1 MPEATIAGLF
11 DIQSRY
17 IRSVN
22 LERDFADPTSL
33 DGYVLTPE
41 LKQMLTR
48 IESGLSSAS
57 TQRAWRITGDY
68 GAGKSSFALLLAH
81 RLGSGSDSLP
91 ARLRQGLSASSQGAQ
106 LLPVLVTGTREA
118 LGKTLLTALH
128 KAVSGMRSK
137 GPAPHV
143 LEQIEKLL
151 GRLDGAEIPTTD
163 LVNVVTGASE
173 YAARSGKY
181 QGILIIL
188 DELGKSL
195 EFSALNPGQQDVF
208 LLQALAEAAA
218 RSGKRPLYVVG
229 LLHQGFN
236 SYSETLSEAAQKEW
250 EKVAGRFDE
259 LVLSQP
265 LDQVSV
271 LIADALS
278 VRASK
283 LPAALVSTAEAEMER
298 ATNLG
303 WFGGSTNHQALIAI
317 SRRLYPLHP
326 TVIPVLVRIF
336 HRFGQNERS
345 LFSFLLSKEPF
356 GLQEFAS
363 RSLKSGEWF
372 RLNDLFDYTRATF
385 GHRLG
390 LQSYRSHWSQ
400 IESVIDSFSSS
411 EPEDLELLKI
421 VGLLN
426 LADSQSLAPSAEVLK
441 LSWRVGDAGGPR
453 WKRSLDK
460 LQRQKRILYY
470 RGESAGFCL
479 WPHTSVNLERAYEDA
494 RTAVGPISKVSTSLS
509 EYLEER
515 PIVARRHYIQT
526 GNLRHFSVSYIA
538 SNALALAIQETPEN
552 GSDGRVVIA
561 LCDTE
566 EDREEALRSVKR
578 SGVKG
583 SRLTLVAIPRAL
595 NALSKTLQQ
604 VRQWNWVMNNTPE
617 LNHDRYAAEEVTR
630 QLAAAESVLRKTVLD
645 FVGLQQSDRPT
656 DLKWFANGKPLKIQ
670 NGKQLLAQ
678 LSRIC
683 DEMYPLAPKIK
694 NELVN
699 RRQLSSAAAAARM
712 RLIEKVFSNPNSA
725 RLGFAEGKTP
735 PEVSMYLSVLVESN
749 LHVSTGEGWTLRVPD
764 EPEDVCKVLPAFQ
777 RIREALVDAKS
788 RRLRVSSL
796 MNSIREEPYGVREG
810 LGFLLLAVFAQIY
823 EQDLAFY
830 ENGSFLRSVAGEEFM
845 RILKEPASF
854 ELQFY
859 EMSSVR
865 TELFRR
871 LRSILQ
877 LPQSTRDR
885 VELLDVVR
893 PLCQFA
899 SSLPHFSQKTALLN
913 TDGLNVRQALL
924 DAREPATLLFETLP
938 ASLSL
943 KPDEAIGEKSE
954 AFVMALKASLDD
966 LREAYPRLLMRIDQY
981 AGSALQV
988 ESLRLGRTAVK
999 KRSRHLLISTTEP
1012 RLRAFLLQLADGNL
1026 GDSEWLEGIASLV
1039 CSKPPSKWLDRDIE
1053 IFEREFS
1060 QLASSFLRV
1069 ESLAFTKDSQTSTS
1083 DAFRVAITNGD
1094 GTELERVI
1102 FLTNKEK
1109 AAVEDVELQILDLIG
1124 GSKALGEAAL
1134 AQAFWKVFQTQVTK
1148 A

>member
-33 DGYVLTPE
+33 EGYVLTPE
-41 LKQMLTR
+41 LKQMLSR
-48 IESGLSSAS
+48 IESGLNSGS

-68 GAGKSSFALLLAH
+68 GSGKSSFALLLAH
-81 RLGSGSDSLP
+81 LLGSGTNSLP
-91 ARLRQGLSASSQGAQ
+91 ARLKRALDGSRQDVQ
-106 LLPVLVTGTREA
+106 LLPVLVTGAREA
-118 LGKTLLTALH
+118 LGKTLLTSLH

-137 GPAPHV
+137 GPVPDV
-143 LEQIEKLL
+143 LKKIEGLQ
-151 GRLDGAEIPTTD
+151 GRFKSTEIPTSEV
-163 LVNVVTGASE
+163 VNVVIGASE

-181 QGILIIL
+181 QGLLVIL

-236 SYSETLSEAAQKEW
+236 SYSETLSQAAQKEW

-278 VRASK
+278 VKASK
-283 LPAALVSTAEAEMER
+283 LPSALASSAESEMER
-298 ATNLG
+298 AIDLG
-303 WFGGSTNHQALIAI
+303 WFGGSTNHKGLMAI

-345 LFSFLLSKEPF
+345 LFSFLLSNEPF

-441 LSWRVGDAGGPR
+441 LSWRLGDAGAPR
-453 WKRSLDK
+453 WKRCLDK

-494 RTAVGPISKVSTSLS
+494 RTAVGPISKVSTLLS

-526 GNLRHFSVSYIA
+526 GNLRHFSVSYVA
-538 SNALALAIQETPEN
+538 STALASAILESPDD

-566 EDREEALRSVKR
+566 EDREEALQSVKR
-578 SGVKG
+578 SGIKT

-604 VRQWNWVMNNTPE
+604 VRQWNWVMNHTPE

-630 QLAAAESVLRKTVLD
+630 QLAAAETVLRKTVLD

-670 NGKQLLAQ
+670 SGKQLLAQ

-683 DEMYPLAPKIK
+683 DDVYPLAPRIK

-712 RLIEKVFSNPNSA
+712 RLIESVFSSPNVA
-725 RLGFAEGKTP
+725 RLGYDEGKTP

-764 EPEDVCKVLPAFQ
+764 ESEDVCKVLPAFQ
-777 RIREALVDAKS
+777 RLREALVDAKG

-796 MNSIREEPYGVREG
+796 VNCIREEPYGVREG
-810 LGFLLLAVFAQIY
+810 LGYLLLAVFAQIY

-830 ENGSFLRSVAGEEFM
+830 ENGSFLRTVAGEEFM

-859 EMSSVR
+859 EMSTVR

-871 LRSILQ
+871 LSSILQ

-899 SSLPHFSQKTALLN
+899 SSLPHFSQKTTLLN
-913 TDGLNVRQALL
+913 IDTRNVRQALL

-938 ASLSL
+938 VSLSL
-943 KPDEAIGEKSE
+943 KPDQAVGEKSE
-954 AFVMALKASLDD
+954 AFVMALKVSLDD
-966 LREAYPRLLMRIDQY
+966 LREAYPRLLARIDQY
-981 AGSALQV
+981 AGGALQV
-988 ESLRLGRTAVK
+988 ESLRLGRAAVQ
-999 KRSRHLLISTTEP
+999 KRARHLLISITEP
-1012 RLRAFLLQLADGNL
+1012 RLRAFLLQLGDSNL
-1026 GDSEWLEGIASLV
+1026 GDSEWLEAIASLV

-1069 ESLAFTKDSQTSTS
+1069 ESLAFTRDSHASTS

-1102 FLTNKEK
+1102 FLTSKEK
-1109 AAVEDVELQILDLIG
+1109 SAVEDLESRILDLVG
-1124 GSKALGEAAL
+1124 GSKARGEAAL
-1134 AQAFWKVFQTQVTK
+1134 AQAFWKVFQTQAVK

>member
-1 MPEATIAGLF
+1 VPEATIAGLF

-22 LERDFADPTSL
+22 LERDFGDPTSL
-33 DGYVLTPE
+33 EGYVLTPE
-41 LKQMLTR
+41 LKQMLLR
-48 IESGLSSAS
+48 IESGLDSGSA
-57 TQRAWRITGDY
+57 QRAWRITGDY
-68 GAGKSSFALLLAH
+68 GSGKSSFALLLAH
-81 RLGSGSDSLP
+81 LLGGGADSLP
-91 ARLRQGLSASSQGAQ
+91 SRLKRALDGSSRDVR
-106 LLPVLVTGTREA
+106 LLPVLVTGAREP

-137 GPAPHV
+137 GPIPEI
-143 LEQIEKLL
+143 LKQIEVLQ
-151 GRLDGAEIPTTD
+151 GRFNDDEISTTD
-163 LVNVVTGASE
+163 VVTVVTGASD
-173 YAARSGKY
+173 YAARNGKY
-181 QGILIIL
+181 HGLLIIL

-195 EFSALNPGQQDVF
+195 EFSALNPRQQDVF
-208 LLQALAEAAA
+208 LLQALAEASA

-236 SYSETLSEAAQKEW
+236 SYSETLSQAAQKEW

-278 VRASK
+278 LKASK
-283 LPAALVSTAEAEMER
+283 LPPALVSTAEAEMGT
-298 ATNLG
+298 AISLG
-303 WFGGSTNHQALIAI
+303 WFGGSTNHKALIAI

-345 LFSFLLSKEPF
+345 LFSFLLSNEPF

-400 IESVIDSFSSS
+400 IESVIDSFSSAD
-411 EPEDLELLKI
+411 PEDIELLKI

-441 LSWRVGDAGGPR
+441 LSWRLGGAGGPQ

-494 RTAVGPISKVSTSLS
+494 RIAVGPISKVSSLIS
-509 EYLEER
+509 EYLEQR
-515 PIVARRHYIQT
+515 PVVARRHYIQT

-538 SNALALAIQETPEN
+538 SNALASAIQGTADN
-552 GSDGRVVIA
+552 GSDGRVIIA

-566 EDREEALRSVKR
+566 EDREEALRIVKQI
-578 SGVKG
+578 GMKG
-583 SRLTLVAIPRAL
+583 SRLNLVAIPRPL

-630 QLAAAESVLRKTVLD
+630 QLAAAESVLRKAMLD

-656 DLKWFANGKPLKIQ
+656 DLKWFANGKRLKIQ
-670 NGKQLLAQ
+670 NGKQLLSQ
-678 LSRIC
+678 LSGIC
-683 DEMYPLAPKIK
+683 DEVYPLAPKIK

-699 RRQLSSAAAAARM
+699 RRQLSTAAAAARM
-712 RLIEKVFSNPNSA
+712 RLIERVFSNPNVA
-725 RLGFAEGKTP
+725 RLGIPEGKTP
-735 PEVSMYLSVLVESN
+735 PEMSMYLSVLVESN
-749 LHVSTGEGWTLRVPD
+749 LHVRTGDGWTLHIPD
-764 EPEDVCKVLPAFQ
+764 ESEDVCKVLPAFQ
-777 RIREALVDAKS
+777 RIREALVAAKG

-796 MNSIREEPYGVREG
+796 IDCIREEPYGLREG
-810 LGFLLLAVFAQIY
+810 LAYLLLAVFAQVY

-830 ENGSFLRSVAGEEFM
+830 ENGSFLRTVAGEDFM
-845 RILKEPASF
+845 RILKDPASF

-871 LRSILQ
+871 LSHILQ

-899 SSLPHFSQKTALLN
+899 SSLPHFSQKTALL
-913 TDGLNVRQALL
+913 DLGSRNVRQALL

-943 KPDEAIGEKSE
+943 KPDQAIGEKSE
-954 AFVMALKASLDD
+954 SFVMALKASLDD
-966 LREAYPRLLMRIDQY
+966 LREAYPRLLARVDRY
-981 AGSALQV
+981 AGNALQV
-988 ESLRLGRTAVK
+988 EGLRMGRAAVK

-1012 RLRAFLLQLADGNL
+1012 RLRSFLLQLADDNL

-1069 ESLAFTKDSQTSTS
+1069 ESLAFTKDSQASSS

-1102 FLTNKEK
+1102 FLKKKEK
-1109 AAVEDVELQILDLIG
+1109 SAVEDLESQILDLIS
-1124 GSKALGEAAL
+1124 GSEARGEAAL
-1134 AQAFWKVFQTQVTK
+1134 AQAFWKVFQTQAVK

>member
-1 MPEATIAGLF
+1 MPEPTIAGLF

-22 LERDFADPTSL
+22 LERDFSDPTSL
-33 DGYVLTPE
+33 DGYVLTSD
-41 LKQMLTR
+41 LKQMLLR

-81 RLGSGSDSLP
+81 LLGRGADSLP
-91 ARLRQGLSASSQGAQ
+91 PRLRQALSHSSRGVQ
-106 LLPVLVTGTREA
+106 LLPVLVTGSREA

-137 GPAPHV
+137 GPMPHV
-143 LEQIEKLL
+143 LGQIESLQR
-151 GRLDGAEIPTTD
+151 RLDSTETSTKD
-163 LVNVVTGASE
+163 LVNIVTSASD

-181 QGILIIL
+181 QGVLIIL

-218 RSGKRPLYVVG
+218 RSGKQPIYVVG

-236 SYSETLSEAAQKEW
+236 SYSETLSQAAQKEW

-265 LDQVSV
+265 LDQVSG

-283 LPAALVSTAEAEMER
+283 LPSALVSTAETEMER
-298 ATNLG
+298 AIDLG
-303 WFGGSTNHQALIAI
+303 WFGGSTNHKALITV

-345 LFSFLLSKEPF
+345 LFSFLLSNEPF

-411 EPEDLELLKI
+411 EPEDIELLKI

-426 LADSQSLAPSAEVLK
+426 LADTQSLAPSAEVLK
-441 LSWRVGDAGGPR
+441 LSWRLGDAGGAR

-479 WPHTSVNLERAYEDA
+479 WPHTSVNLDRAYEDA
-494 RTAVGPISKVSTSLS
+494 RTAVGPISKVSTLLS

-526 GNLRHFSVSYIA
+526 GNLRHFAVSYIA
-538 SNALALAIQETPEN
+538 SNVLASAIQESSSC
-552 GSDGRVVIA
+552 GRDGRVIIA

-566 EDREEALRSVKR
+566 EDREEALRVVK
-578 SGVKG
+578 GIGMKG
-583 SRLTLVAIPRAL
+583 SRLNLVAIPRPL

-656 DLKWFANGKPLKIQ
+656 DLKWFANGKRLTIQ
-670 NGKQLLAQ
+670 NGKQLLSM
-678 LSRIC
+678 LSSIC
-683 DEMYPLAPKIK
+683 DEVYPLAPKIK

-699 RRQLSSAAAAARM
+699 RRQLSTAAAAARM
-712 RLIEKVFSNPNSA
+712 RLIERVFSNPHAA
-725 RLGFAEGKTP
+725 RLGILEGKAP
-735 PEVSMYLSVLVESN
+735 PEMSMYLSVLVESN
-749 LHVSTGEGWTLRVPD
+749 LHVSTGDGWTLRVP
-764 EPEDVCKVLPAFQ
+764 EESEDVCKVLPAFQ
-777 RIREALVDAKS
+777 RIREALVGAKG

-796 MNSIREEPYGVREG
+796 MDFIREEPYGVRDG
-810 LGFLLLAVFAQIY
+810 LAYLLLAVFAQIY

-830 ENGSFLRSVAGEEFM
+830 ENGSFLRTVAGEDFM
-845 RILKEPASF
+845 RIVKEPASF

-871 LRSILQ
+871 ISNILQ

-899 SSLPHFSQKTALLN
+899 SSLPHFSQKTALLDMG
-913 TDGLNVRQALL
+913 TRNVRQALL

-938 ASLSL
+938 AALCL
-943 KPDEAIGEKSE
+943 KPDQAVGEKSE
-954 AFVMALKASLDD
+954 LFVTALKASLDD
-966 LREAYPRLLMRIDQY
+966 LREAYPRLLARVDRY
-981 AGSALQV
+981 AGDALQV
-988 ESLRLGRTAVK
+988 EGLRRGRAAVK
-999 KRSRHLLISTTEP
+999 KRSQHLLISTTEP
-1012 RLRAFLLQLADGNL
+1012 RLRSFLLQLSDSNL

-1060 QLASSFLRV
+1060 QLAGSFLRV
-1069 ESLAFTKDSQTSTS
+1069 ESLAFTRDSHASS
-1083 DAFRVAITNGD
+1083 ADAFRVAITNGD

-1102 FLTNKEK
+1102 FLKRKEK
-1109 AAVEDVELQILDLIG
+1109 SAVEDLESQILDLLG
-1124 GSKALGEAAL
+1124 DSGAKGEAAL
-1134 AQAFWKVFQTQVTK
+1134 AQAFWKVFQTQAVK

>member
-1 MPEATIAGLF
+1 MPEPTIAGLF
-11 DIQSRY
+11 DIQRRY

-22 LERDFADPTSL
+22 LERDFTDPASL
-33 DGYVLTPE
+33 EGYVLTPE

-48 IESGLSSAS
+48 IESGLSVTS

-68 GAGKSSFALLLAH
+68 GSGKSSFALLLAH
-81 RLGSGSDSLP
+81 RLGGGSDSLP
-91 ARLRQGLSASSQGAQ
+91 TRLRLALGASSRDVQ
-106 LLPVLVTGTREA
+106 LLPVLITGAREA
-118 LGKTLLTALH
+118 LGKTLLVALH

-137 GPAPHV
+137 GPRPHV
-143 LEQIEKLL
+143 LEQIENLQ
-151 GRLDGAEIPTTD
+151 GRLNSAEIPTAD
-163 LVNVVTGASE
+163 LVNVATAASE
-173 YAARSGKY
+173 YAARNGKY
-181 QGILIIL
+181 QGMLIIL
-188 DELGKSL
+188 DELGKAL

-208 LLQALAEAAA
+208 LLQALAEEAA

-236 SYSETLSEAAQKEW
+236 SYSETLSQAAQKEW

-278 VRASK
+278 VKASR

-298 ATNLG
+298 AINFG
-303 WFGGSTNHQALIAI
+303 WFGGSTNHKALISI

-326 TVIPVLVRIF
+326 TVIPVLVRLF

-345 LFSFLLSKEPF
+345 LFSFLLSNEPF

-400 IESVIDSFSSS
+400 VESVIDSFSSS

-441 LSWRVGDAGGPR
+441 LSWRIGDTGSQR

-460 LQRQKRILYY
+460 LQRQKRILYF

-494 RTAVGPISKVSTSLS
+494 RAATGPISKVSTLLS

-526 GNLRHFSVSYIA
+526 GNLRHFSVSYVA
-538 SNALALAIQETPEN
+538 ADALASSIEDSADN
-552 GSDGRVVIA
+552 GSDGKVLIA

-566 EDREEALRSVKR
+566 EDREEALRIVKR
-578 SGVKG
+578 NCAKE
-583 SRLTLVAIPRAL
+583 SRLTLVAVPRAL

-604 VRQWNWVMNNTPE
+604 VRQWNWVINNTPE

-630 QLAAAESVLRKTVLD
+630 QLAAAESVLRKTVRD

-656 DLKWFANGKPLKIQ
+656 DLKWFGKGRPLKIQ

-678 LSRIC
+678 LSKIC
-683 DEMYPLAPKIK
+683 DEVYPLAPRIK

-712 RLIEKVFSNPNSA
+712 RLIERVFSNPDAA
-725 RLGFAEGKTP
+725 RLGVAEGKTP
-735 PEVSMYLSVLVESN
+735 PEMSMYLSVLVESN
-749 LHVSTGEGWTLRVPD
+749 LHVSTGDCWTLRVPD
-764 EPEDVCKVLPAFQ
+764 ESNDVCRVLPAFQ
-777 RIREALVDAKS
+777 RIHESLVDAKG
-788 RRLRVSSL
+788 RRVRVSAL
-796 MNSIREEPYGVREG
+796 IECIRKEPCGVREG
-810 LGFLLLAVFAQIY
+810 LGYLLLAVFAQIY

-830 ENGSFLRSVAGEEFM
+830 ENGSFLRRVAGEEFM

-854 ELQFY
+854 ELQYY

-871 LRSILQ
+871 LSSILQ
-877 LPQSTRDR
+877 LPRSTRDR

-899 SSLPHFSQKTALLN
+899 SSLPHFSQKTALLSS
-913 TDGLNVRQALL
+913 DSRNVRQALL
-924 DAREPATLLFETLP
+924 EAREPATLLFETLP
-938 ASLSL
+938 CSLSL
-943 KPDEAIGEKSE
+943 KPDQALGEKSE
-954 AFVMALKASLDD
+954 AFVTALKASLDD
-966 LREAYPRLLMRIDQY
+966 LREAYPKLLTRIDQY

-988 ESLRLGRTAVK
+988 ETLRLGRAAVK
-999 KRSRHLLISTTEP
+999 KRSSHLLISTTEP
-1012 RLRAFLLQLADGNL
+1012 RLRAFLMQLADGNL
-1026 GDSEWLEGIASLV
+1026 GDSEWLEAIASLV

-1069 ESLAFTKDSQTSTS
+1069 ESLAFAKHSQKTTS

-1102 FLTNKEK
+1102 FLTSREK
-1109 AAVEDVELQILDLIG
+1109 LAVDELESQILDLVSG
-1124 GSKALGEAAL
+1124 LKVRGEAAL
-1134 AQAFWKVFQTQVTK
+1134 AQAFWKVFQTQAVK

>member
-1 MPEATIAGLF
+1 MLEPTIAGLF
-11 DIQSRY
+11 DIQARY
-17 IRSVN
+17 IRSAN
-22 LERDFADPTSL
+22 LERDFGDPTSL
-33 DGYVLTPE
+33 EGYVLTPE
-41 LKQMLTR
+41 LKQMLMR
-48 IESGLSSAS
+48 IESGLGYTS

-81 RLGSGSDSLP
+81 RLGSGSDLLP
-91 ARLRQGLSASSQGAQ
+91 TRLRQAIGASSSGVQ

-137 GPAPHV
+137 GPIPHV
-143 LEQIEKLL
+143 LVQIEILQ
-151 GRLDGAEIPTTD
+151 GRVDGAEIPTVD
-163 LVNVVTGASE
+163 LVKVVTSASE
-173 YAARSGKY
+173 YAARNGKY
-181 QGILIIL
+181 RGLLIIL
-188 DELGKSL
+188 DELGKAL

-208 LLQALAEAAA
+208 LLQALAEEAA

-236 SYSETLSEAAQKEW
+236 SYSETLSQAAQKEW

-271 LIADALS
+271 LIADALR
-278 VRASK
+278 VKASR

-298 ATNLG
+298 TINLG
-303 WFGGSTNHQALIAI
+303 WFGGSTNHKALIAI

-326 TVIPVLVRIF
+326 TVIPVLARIF

-345 LFSFLLSKEPF
+345 LFSFLLSNEPY

-372 RLNDLFDYTRATF
+372 RLNDLFDYTRAAF

-426 LADSQSLAPSAEVLK
+426 LADSQALAPTSELLK
-441 LSWRVGDAGGPR
+441 LSWRAGDIKGGP

-494 RTAVGPISKVSTSLS
+494 RAAIGPFSKVSTLLS

-526 GNLRHFSVSYIA
+526 GNLRHFSVSYVDV
-538 SNALALAIQETPEN
+538 NALASSVEETSDN

-566 EDREEALRSVKR
+566 EDRQEALRIVKR
-578 SGVKG
+578 NGTKASK
-583 SRLTLVAIPRAL
+583 LTLVAVPRAL

-604 VRQWNWVMNNTPE
+604 VRQWNWVINNTPE

-656 DLKWFANGKPLKIQ
+656 DLKWFATGKPLNIP
-670 NGKQLLAQ
+670 NGKHLLAQ
-678 LSRIC
+678 LSKIC
-683 DEMYPLAPKIK
+683 DEAYPFAPRIK

-712 RLIEKVFSNPNSA
+712 RLIERVFSNPDAA
-725 RLGFAEGKTP
+725 RLGFPEGKTP
-735 PEVSMYLSVLVESN
+735 PEVSMYLSVLVESK
-749 LHVSTGEGWTLRVPD
+749 LHVPIDEVWRLRIPD
-764 EPEDVCKVLPAFQ
+764 ESGDVCNVMPTLE
-777 RIREALVDAKS
+777 RIRKALVDAKG
-788 RRLRVSSL
+788 RRIRVSAL
-796 MNSIREEPYGVREG
+796 MDCIRKEPYGVREG
-810 LGFLLLAVFAQIY
+810 LGYLLLAVFAQIY

-830 ENGSFLRSVAGEEFM
+830 ESGSFLRAVAGEEFM
-845 RILKEPASF
+845 RIVKEPTSF

-871 LRSILQ
+871 LSSILQ
-877 LPQSTRDR
+877 LPQSSRDR

-913 TDGLNVRQALL
+913 TDSRNVRQALL
-924 DAREPATLLFETLP
+924 EAREPATLLFETLP
-938 ASLSL
+938 GSLSL
-943 KPDEAIGEKSE
+943 KPDQAIGDNSE
-954 AFVMALKASLDD
+954 AFVMALKTSLDD

-999 KRSRHLLISTTEP
+999 KRSGNLLISTTEP

-1069 ESLAFTKDSQTSTS
+1069 ESLAFAKDLQKFTS
-1083 DAFRVAITNGD
+1083 DAFRVAITHGD

-1102 FLTNKEK
+1102 FMTNKEK
-1109 AAVEDVELQILDLIG
+1109 PAVEELESQILDLVSR
-1124 GSKALGEAAL
+1124 SKGRGEAAL
-1134 AQAFWKVFQTQVTK
+1134 AQAFWKVFQDRVIK

>member
-1 MPEATIAGLF
+1 ME
-11 DIQSRY
+11 
-17 IRSVN
+17 
-22 LERDFADPTSL
+22 
-33 DGYVLTPE
+33 
-41 LKQMLTR
+41 
-48 IESGLSSAS
+48 
-57 TQRAWRITGDY
+57 
-68 GAGKSSFALLLAH
+68 
-81 RLGSGSDSLP
+81 
-91 ARLRQGLSASSQGAQ
+91 
-106 LLPVLVTGTREA
+106 
-118 LGKTLLTALH
+118 
-128 KAVSGMRSK
+128 KAIS
-137 GPAPHV
+137 
-143 LEQIEKLL
+143 
-151 GRLDGAEIPTTD
+151 
-163 LVNVVTGASE
+163 
-173 YAARSGKY
+173 
-181 QGILIIL
+181 
-188 DELGKSL
+188 
-195 EFSALNPGQQDVF
+195 
-208 LLQALAEAAA
+208 
-218 RSGKRPLYVVG
+218 
-229 LLHQGFN
+229 
-236 SYSETLSEAAQKEW
+236 
-250 EKVAGRFDE
+250 
-259 LVLSQP
+259 
-265 LDQVSV
+265 
-271 LIADALS
+271 
-278 VRASK
+278 
-283 LPAALVSTAEAEMER
+283 
-298 ATNLG
+298 LG
-303 WFGGSTNHQALIAI
+303 WFGSSTNHKALVAI

-345 LFSFLLSKEPF
+345 LFSFLLSNEPF

-372 RLNDLFDYTRATF
+372 RLSDLFDYTRATF

-411 EPEDLELLKI
+411 DPEHLELLKI

-426 LADSQSLAPSAEVLK
+426 LADSQSLTPSSEILK
-441 LSWRVGDAGGPR
+441 LSWRLGDSGAPS
-453 WKRSLDK
+453 WKRCLDK
-460 LQRQKRILYY
+460 LQRQKRILYH

-494 RTAVGPISKVSTSLS
+494 RVATGPISKVSTLLS

-526 GNLRHFSVSYIA
+526 GNLRHFSVSYT
-538 SNALALAIQETPEN
+538 SSSALASAIQESPDN

-566 EDREEALRSVKR
+566 EDREEAFRIVKR
-578 SGVKG
+578 SGV
-583 SRLTLVAIPRAL
+583 SDSPLTLIAIPRAL

-604 VRQWNWVMNNTPE
+604 VRQWNWVVNNTPE

-630 QLAAAESVLRKTVLD
+630 QLASAESVLRKTVLD

-656 DLKWFANGKPLKIQ
+656 DLKWFASGRPIKIQ
-670 NGKQLLAQ
+670 SGKQLLSR
-678 LSRIC
+678 LSKIC
-683 DEMYPLAPKIK
+683 DDVYPLAPRIK

-712 RLIEKVFSNPNSA
+712 RLIESVFSNPNVA
-725 RLGFAEGKTP
+725 RLGYAEGKTP

-749 LHVSTGEGWTLRVPD
+749 LHTATSEGWMLRLPND
-764 EPEDVCKVLPAFQ
+764 SEDVCTVLPTFQ
-777 RIREALVDAKS
+777 RIREVLIDAKG
-788 RRLRVSSL
+788 RRLRVSAL
-796 MNSIREEPYGVREG
+796 MDCIREEPFGVREG
-810 LGFLLLAVFAQIY
+810 LGYLLLAVFSEIY

-830 ENGSFLRSVAGEEFM
+830 ENGSFLRTVGGEEFM
-845 RILKEPASF
+845 RIVKEPASF

-859 EMSSVR
+859 EMNSVR

-871 LRSILQ
+871 LSNILQ

-899 SSLPHFSQKTALLN
+899 SSLPHFSQKTTLLN
-913 TDGLNVRQALL
+913 ADTRNVRQALL

-943 KPDEAIGEKSE
+943 KADQAISEKSE
-954 AFVMALKASLDD
+954 AFVMALKTSLDD
-966 LREAYPRLLMRIDQY
+966 LREAYPRLLTRIDQY
-981 AGSALQV
+981 AGGALQV
-988 ESLRLGRTAVK
+988 ESLRLGRADVK
-999 KRSRHLLISTTEP
+999 KRSGHLLISTTEP
-1012 RLRAFLLQLADGNL
+1012 RLRAFLLQLADANL

-1069 ESLAFTKDSQTSTS
+1069 ESLAFTKASQASTS

-1102 FLTNKEK
+1102 FLTNREK
-1109 AAVEDVELQILDLIG
+1109 LAVENLESQILDLIG
-1124 GSKALGEAAL
+1124 SSKARGEAAL
-1134 AQAFWKVFQTQVTK
+1134 AQAFWKVFQTQVAK

>member
-22 LERDFADPTSL
+22 LERDFSDPTSL
-33 DGYVLTPE
+33 EGYVLTPE
-41 LKQMLTR
+41 LKQMLSR
-48 IESGLSSAS
+48 IESGLDYGSA
-57 TQRAWRITGDY
+57 QRAWRITGDY
-68 GAGKSSFALLLAH
+68 GSGKSSFALLLAH
-81 RLGSGSDSLP
+81 HLGGGADSLP
-91 ARLRQGLSASSQGAQ
+91 SRLKRALDGSSRDVR
-106 LLPVLVTGTREA
+106 LLPILVTGAREA
-118 LGKTLLTALH
+118 LAKTLLTALH
-128 KAVSGMRSK
+128 KAVSRMRSK
-137 GPAPHV
+137 GPIPDV
-143 LEQIEKLL
+143 LKQIEGLQA
-151 GRLDGAEIPTTD
+151 RFTDAEISTAD
-163 LVNVVTGASE
+163 VVNVVTEASD

-181 QGILIIL
+181 QGLLVIL

-236 SYSETLSEAAQKEW
+236 SYSESLSQAAQKEW

-259 LVLSQP
+259 LVLSQA

-278 VRASK
+278 LKSSK
-283 LPAALVSTAEAEMER
+283 LSTALVSTAEAEMET
-298 ATNLG
+298 AISLG
-303 WFGGSTNHQALIAI
+303 WFGGSTNHKALVAI

-345 LFSFLLSKEPF
+345 LFSFLLSNEPF
-356 GLQEFAS
+356 GLQEFSS

-372 RLNDLFDYTRATF
+372 RLNDLFDYTRAAF

-441 LSWRVGDAGGPR
+441 LSWRLGDAGAPR
-453 WKRSLDK
+453 WKRCLDK
-460 LQRQKRILYY
+460 LQRQKRILYF

-479 WPHTSVNLERAYEDA
+479 WPHTSVNLERAYDDA
-494 RTAVGPISKVSTSLS
+494 RTAVGPISKVSTLLS

-526 GNLRHFSVSYIA
+526 GNLRHFSVSYTS
-538 SNALALAIQETPEN
+538 SNALESAIQEIPEN
-552 GSDGRVVIA
+552 GSDGKVLIV

-566 EDREEALRSVKR
+566 QDREEALLSVKR
-578 SGVKG
+578 NGMKG
-583 SRLTLVAIPRAL
+583 SRLTLVAIPRPL

-604 VRQWNWVMNNTPE
+604 VRQWSWVMNNTPE

-630 QLAAAESVLRKTVLD
+630 QLAAAEGVLRKTVLD
-645 FVGLQQSDRPT
+645 FVGLKQSDRPT
-656 DLKWFANGKPLKIQ
+656 DLKWFANGKPLKVH

-678 LSRIC
+678 LSTIC
-683 DEMYPLAPKIK
+683 DEAFPLAPLIK

-699 RRQLSSAAAAARM
+699 RRQLSPAAAAARM
-712 RLIEKVFSNPNSA
+712 RLIESIFSSPNAA
-725 RLGFAEGKTP
+725 RLGYVDDKTP
-735 PEVSMYLSVLVESN
+735 PEVSMYLSVLVESK
-749 LHVSTGEGWTLRVPD
+749 LHVLTEGGWTLRVPGD
-764 EPEDVCKVLPAFQ
+764 SEDMCRVLPAFQ
-777 RIREALVDAKS
+777 RIREALVDAEG

-796 MNSIREEPYGVREG
+796 IDCVLREPYGVREG
-810 LGFLLLAVFAQIY
+810 LGYLLLAVFAQIY

-830 ENGSFLRSVAGEEFM
+830 ENGSFLRNVAGEEFM

-854 ELQFY
+854 EVQFY

-871 LRSILQ
+871 LSNILQ
-877 LPQSTRDR
+877 LPQSSRDR

-899 SSLPHFSQKTALLN
+899 SSLPHFSQKTALLGAD
-913 TDGLNVRQALL
+913 TRNVRQSLL

-943 KPDEAIGEKSE
+943 KPDEAIGKKSE
-954 AFVMALKASLDD
+954 TFVMALKASLDD
-966 LREAYPRLLMRIDQY
+966 LREVYPRLLSRIDQY

-988 ESLRLGRTAVK
+988 ENLRPGRAAVK

-1012 RLRAFLLQLADGNL
+1012 RLRAFLIQLADNNL
-1026 GDSEWLEGIASLV
+1026 GDSEWLESIASLV

-1069 ESLAFTKDSQTSTS
+1069 ESLAFTKDSQASAS

-1102 FLTNKEK
+1102 FLSSKEK
-1109 AAVEDVELQILDLIG
+1109 AAVEHLESQILDLVG
-1124 GSKALGEAAL
+1124 NSKARGEAAL
-1134 AQAFWKVFQTQVTK
+1134 AQAFWKVFQTQVAK